1 MREPRVLNG
10 LHLIVAHSALRY
22 VSDLVREL
30 SDKVGISKHGG
41 KRLGA
46 VRPDGAANKAT
57 SERGAAWPELA
68 KS

>member
-10 LHLIVAHSALRY
+10 LHLVVARSALRY

-30 SDKVGISKHGG
+30 SDIVGISKHGR
-41 KRLGA
+41 KRLVA
-46 VRPDGAANKAT
+46 LRPDGAANKAT

>member
-10 LHLIVAHSALRY
+10 LHLVVARSALSHA
-22 VSDLVREL
+22 SDLVRKL
-30 SDKVGISKHGG
+30 SDMMGISKRGG

-46 VRPDGAANKAT
+46 GRSVGAANEAT
-57 SERGAAWPELA
+57 SERGATWPELA

>member
-1 MREPRVLNG
+1 MRELRVLNG
-10 LHLIVAHSALRY
+10 LHLVVARSALRY

-30 SDKVGISKHGG
+30 SDMVGNSKHGG

-57 SERGAAWPELA
+57 SERGATWPELA
-68 KS
+68 KP

>member
-10 LHLIVAHSALRY
+10 LHLVVARSALRY

-30 SDKVGISKHGG
+30 SDVVGISKRGG

-57 SERGAAWPELA
+57 SERGAT
-68 KS
+68 

>member
-10 LHLIVAHSALRY
+10 LHLVVARSALRY

-30 SDKVGISKHGG
+30 SDMVGISEHGG

-57 SERGAAWPELA
+57 SERGATCPELA

>member
-10 LHLIVAHSALRY
+10 LHLVVARSVLRY
-22 VSDLVREL
+22 ISDLGREL
-30 SDKVGISKHGG
+30 SDMVGISKHGG
-41 KRLGA
+41 RRLGA

>member
-10 LHLIVAHSALRY
+10 LHLVVARSALRY

-30 SDKVGISKHGG
+30 SDMVGISKHGAT
-41 KRLGA
+41 LGA

-57 SERGAAWPELA
+57 SERGATWPELA